1 MKTRH
6 NCEPAWVLEGAP
18 ILVQPCHERLIDP
31 RVQMREKELN
41 WVLVLFRLERPQTR
55 IQLKDIISRNNDFNM
70 FATNGLNAVHH
81 FVHPWPQSFHCLGMR
96 APTPAWSSAFPH
108 SEQKGFGTKV
118 VRCKDTRSIY
128 LRADRPCG
136 STWGWSLNL
145 GPTYNNI
152 IW

>member
-31 RVQMREKELN
+31 RVQLREKELN

-55 IQLKDIISRNNDFNM
+55 IQLNDIISRNNDFNM

-81 FVHPWPQSFHCLGMR
+81 FVHPWPKAFTALGCGPPPLPGAAR
-96 APTPAWSSAFPH
+96 FP
-108 SEQKGFGTKV
+108 
-118 VRCKDTRSIY
+118 I
-128 LRADRPCG
+128 
-136 STWGWSLNL
+136 LNKKAL
-145 GPTYNNI
+145 GPRLFAAKTLDQSTSARTVRVVPRGAGP
-152 IW
+152 